1 MSAVNSQYYI
11 LLCMMFEVTWKIEKS
26 IGPSYVLI
34 IVPSRG
40 RRLTPMILVQ
50 KTNRAAAWNN
60 ERYLDVASWDLGRLF
75 PNVPGDSVSSACGTG
90 GVI

>member
-11 LLCMMFEVTWKIEKS
+11 LLQIFKATWKIEKS
-26 IGPSYVLI
+26 IRPSYVLI
-34 IVPSRG
+34 IVLSRG

-60 ERYLDVASWDLGRLF
+60 ERYLDVVSWDLGRLF